1 MTDGRRARGKTR
13 RAAMAEQTAAL
24 ASLDGLGAVSIA
36 RVADAIGAPKS
47 SVQAAYPTKQDL
59 QLAAVQ
65 AATETFVREVIK
77 PALNTEEGLERLE
90 ALIQSWL
97 AYVERRVFP
106 GGCFMVANLA
116 EFDSHPGPVR
126 DALATGRRQ
135 WLRALERQARIAI
148 DNGALDPS
156 PNSVQRAFEIDALL
170 ASANL
175 DRNLNAS
182 EEALHAAAELIQ
194 LRLQPA
200 QKSDKRGR
208 TAKTRPTP
216 TVTMSHGR
224 DATQRYPAA
233 DVPVEVSR

>member
-1 MTDGRRARGKTR
+1 MTDGRRARGETR
-13 RAAMAEQTAAL
+13 RTALAEHAAAL

-36 RVADAIGAPKS
+36 RVAEAISAPKS

-59 QLAAVQ
+59 QLAAVA

-77 PALNTEEGLERLE
+77 PALNAEEGLERLR
-90 ALIQSWL
+90 ALVQAWF

-126 DALATGRRQ
+126 DALATARKQ

-148 DNGALDPS
+148 DNGALGAS
-156 PNSVQRAFEIDALL
+156 PNAAQRAFEIDALL
-170 ASANL
+170 AAANL
-175 DRNLNAS
+175 DRNLNGS
-182 EEALHAAAELIQ
+182 EEALHAADELIQ

-200 QKSDKRGR
+200 EQNNHRRRSPKPD
-208 TAKTRPTP
+208 
-216 TVTMSHGR
+216 
-224 DATQRYPAA
+224 QRHQ
-233 DVPVEVSR
+233 SR